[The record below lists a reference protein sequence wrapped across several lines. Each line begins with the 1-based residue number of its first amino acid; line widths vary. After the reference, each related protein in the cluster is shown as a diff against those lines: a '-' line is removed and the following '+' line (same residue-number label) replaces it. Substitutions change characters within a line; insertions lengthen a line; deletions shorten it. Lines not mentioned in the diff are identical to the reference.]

1 MTNPK
6 TPESRAGSSRSKTAA
21 ATSTS
26 DSPPST
32 NPPPPTPPDNNK
44 VVLEQLVAL
53 TKSISDLVQ
62 QNTAAGDGET
72 RPLSPEE
79 IRAVFAYD
87 FLGQVLGRRAPRVF
101 QLRTVGVSRDFGTLT
116 FTELNGA
123 TVAKIRAGNN
133 TTRVLEG
140 LQNGQAVTIDQG
152 ANAIADAQRI
162 DSIVIFN
169 SPGGVPVAIG
179 PCLGP
184 ISGGIVD

>member
-1 MTNPK
+1 MLNK
-6 TPESRAGSSRSKTAA
+6 GLRNLERLRS
-21 ATSTS
+21 
-26 DSPPST
+26 
-32 NPPPPTPPDNNK
+32 
-44 VVLEQLVAL
+44 
-53 TKSISDLVQ
+53 
-62 QNTAAGDGET
+62 GD
-72 RPLSPEE
+72 R
-79 IRAVFAYD
+79 
-87 FLGQVLGRRAPRVF
+87 
-101 QLRTVGVSRDFGTLT
+101 LRQ
-116 FTELNGA
+116 
-123 TVAKIRAGNN
+123 AKIRAGNN